1 MDRPAVVFATG
12 QLLTE
17 DVWAPQAAVLGQ
29 DYDVIVADHGRDDTI
44 AGMAA
49 RLLAG
54 APEQFHL
61 IAHAMGGFTA
71 FEVMRQAPQRVLSLV
86 LIATLAP
93 NDGPAQTERRQGY
106 IRLVEAGRFDQVVEE
121 RVPILLPPDRRG
133 EGPLL
138 ARVRQMAADTGAERF
153 LAQQRAIM
161 SRIDSRPSLA
171 AIKVPTLVIRG
182 AQDGIT
188 TQTHQDEILAGIPH
202 ARFVEIPACGHL
214 PTLEAPDETN
224 RLLRDWLAE
233 NSAGADQSG
242 LTGVGN
248 SG

>member
-17 DVWAPQAAVLGQ
+17 EVWAPQAGALGQ
-29 DYDVIVADHGRDDTI
+29 DYDVILADHGRDDTI

-54 APEQFHL
+54 APEPFHL

-71 FEVMRQAPQRVLSLV
+71 FEVMRQQPQRVLSLV

-121 RVPILLPPDRRG
+121 RVPILLPPHRR
-133 EGPLL
+133 EEALLL

-161 SRIDSRPSLA
+161 SRIDSRPSLS

-188 TQTHQDEILAGIPH
+188 TQAHQDEILAGIPH

-233 NSAGADQSG
+233 NSAAPTNPD
-242 LTGVGN
+242 
-248 SG
+248 

>member
-1 MDRPAVVFATG
+1 MARRTIVFASG
-12 QLLTE
+12 QLLTD
-17 DVWAPQAAVLGQ
+17 DVWAPQVEALAP
-29 DYDVIVADHGRDDTI
+29 DYDVLLADHGRDDTI
-44 AGMAA
+44 AGMAR
-49 RLLAG
+49 RLLAA
-54 APEQFHL
+54 APERFHL
-61 IAHAMGGFTA
+61 ISHAMGGFTA
-71 FEVMRQAPQRVLSLV
+71 FEVMRQQPERVLSLV

-121 RVPILLPPDRRG
+121 RVPILLPPDRRE

-161 SRIDSRPSLA
+161 SRIDSRPSLT

-188 TQTHQDEILAGIPH
+188 TEAHQAEILAGIPQ
-202 ARFVEIPACGHL
+202 ARFVEMSRVGHL

-224 RLLRDWLAE
+224 RLLKDWLAE
-233 NSAGADQSG
+233 VSA
-242 LTGVGN
+242 
-248 SG
+248 

>member
-1 MDRPAVVFATG
+1 MPRPTVVFASG
-12 QLLTE
+12 QLLTD
-17 DVWAPQAAVLGQ
+17 DVWAPQVEALTA
-29 DYDVIVADHGRDDTI
+29 DYDVVLADHGRDDTI

-54 APEQFHL
+54 APALFHL

-71 FEVMRQAPQRVLSLV
+71 LEVMRQAPQRVLSLT

-121 RVPILLPPDRRG
+121 RVPILLPPERRG
-133 EGPLL
+133 EAALL
-138 ARVRQMAADTGAERF
+138 ARVRKMASDTGPDRF

-161 SRIDSRPSLA
+161 SRIDSRPSLSS
-171 AIKVPTLVIRG
+171 IKVPTLVIRG

-188 TQTHQDEILAGIPH
+188 TPAHQDEILAGVPH

-214 PTLEAPDETN
+214 PTLERPETIN
-224 RLLRDWLAE
+224 RLLRDWLSE
-233 NSAGADQSG
+233 VSA
-242 LTGVGN
+242 
-248 SG
+248 